1 MPLTQIKLLSLFALL
16 INAAAMLSPIING
29 GDSVTYAALS
39 QHIALSNDW
48 SNLMLDGKDWL
59 DKPHMPFWLTALS
72 FQFFGISA
80 FSYILPGFLFHI
92 IGGYFTYRLARLF
105 YTREAAWWS
114 VLVYVSAYHLMD
126 SSIEVKAETY
136 LTGFIMGACYYWLRY
151 DAQARLKYLLLGAL
165 FSACAVM
172 TKGVFTL
179 ITITSGLV
187 LLWAYR
193 GEWHKLWSVKWWLA
207 LGLSVLFTAPEVVAL
222 YLQFDAH
229 PEKVVFG
236 QTNVS
241 GIRFFLWD
249 SQFGRFFNTGP
260 IKNTNGHPLYFVLVF
275 LWAFL
280 PWVALFMAALAAR
293 LRGFTHR
300 SREENA
306 GFVFLCG
313 AFFVTFALFSATS
326 FQLDH
331 YTVILFPFAAILCG
345 AYLAERIAQSGRGLL
360 IAQAVFA
367 LLVWVLALGLSVRV
381 GSVSLLIAVALLLCA
396 AAAYAVVVR
405 LPWRMQLLV
414 LWPLSG
420 ILAVYV
426 FLALS
431 SAQTFMRVSV
441 PYNVSQLL
449 AGREALPVVAYRMDI
464 VSRELALY
472 LPVSVAAADVPE
484 QLPQQG
490 RYVLLVSGP
499 EWGALRD
506 RLHQVVQIAQGD
518 WAIHK
523 TGTFPRFLRLAR
535 GEEPLDDV
543 RVLEVA
549 TGR

>member
-1 MPLTQIKLLSLFALL
+1 MTLTQIKSLALFALL
-16 INAAAMLSPIING
+16 INAAAMVSPIING

-72 FQFFGISA
+72 FQLFGISA
-80 FSYILPGFLFHI
+80 FSYILPGFLFHLV
-92 IGGYFTYRLARLF
+92 GGYFTYRLARLF
-105 YTREAAWWS
+105 YTREAAWLS

-193 GEWHKLWSVKWWLA
+193 GEWHKLWNVKWWLA
-207 LGLSVLFTAPEVVAL
+207 LGWSVLFTAPELVAL

-236 QTNVS
+236 QTHVS

-280 PWVALFMAALAAR
+280 PWVALFVAALAAR
-293 LRGFTHR
+293 LRGFMRR
-300 SREENA
+300 SRQENA

-313 AFFVTFALFSATS
+313 AFFVTFVLFSATS

-345 AYLAERIAQSGRGLL
+345 AYLAERMAQPGRGLL
-360 IAQAVFA
+360 SAQATFA

-381 GSVSLLIAVALLLCA
+381 GNVMLLVVVALMLGATLV
-396 AAAYAVVVR
+396 YAMAVR
-405 LPWRMQLLV
+405 MPWRTQWLV

-420 ILAVYV
+420 ILALYA
-426 FLALS
+426 FLVLS

-464 VSRELALY
+464 VSRELGLY
-472 LPVSVAAADVPE
+472 LPVPVISADEPE
-484 QLPQQG
+484 QLPLQG
-490 RYVLLVSGP
+490 RYVLLVSAP
-499 EWGALRD
+499 EWAGLRE
-506 RLHQVVQIAQGD
+506 RLSQVTQIAQGD

-543 RVLEVA
+543 RVLEVT